1 MFADD
6 DVSDAP
12 ALRERVRRAYEL
24 GRVRDGALLAAA
36 VTGVVALVSW
46 RFGAGPFRAV
56 LPLTFLAWVALA
68 WRGGVALRGAYT
80 GLLAGVV
87 TFLLPLSLLRP
98 CCRPG
103 VRMAL
108 DGSCCTSPGACVA
121 AGAVLGLLLAMA
133 LPRGG
138 TKGGGARRLEATVG
152 MVAGV
157 TSVAVHKCAALFL
170 GEALGL
176 LGGLVGGVLLLGGA
190 QLLLERRAARA

>member
-1 MFADD
+1 MFADED
-6 DVSDAP
+6 LSPAP
-12 ALRERVRRAYEL
+12 ALRRRVRRAYEL
-24 GRVRDGALLAAA
+24 GRIRRGAMLAVV
-36 VTGVVALVSW
+36 VTALVALVSW

-56 LPLTFLAWVALA
+56 LPATFFAWVLLV
-68 WRGGVALRGAYT
+68 WRGGAALRGAYT

-103 VRMAL
+103 MRMAM
-108 DGSCCTSPGACVA
+108 DGSCCTSPGTCVA
-121 AGAVLGLLLAMA
+121 AGAVLGLLLAGA

-138 TKGGGARRLEATVG
+138 STHSSARHFEATLG

-190 QLLLERRAARA
+190 GLLLERRATRA